1 LTRLLVLGML
11 DVQPMSG
18 YDIQQGLQLTDAER
32 WGGVLI
38 GSIYHALKKMEQEGY
53 VAVTSIE
60 QTGHRQKA
68 VYSITEAG
76 RIYLKALIQD
86 ALRASS
92 VSYPSTL
99 YSGLSF
105 YQKLSPEECRK
116 ALEQQRS
123 VLAEEYTAVKLGLE
137 AKDAAMQHMIPPMVL
152 LIMENMFSIIKQQQD
167 FVDKALL
174 LLETEQ

>member
-1 LTRLLVLGML
+1 ML

-18 YDIQQGLQLTDAER
+18 YDIQQGLQMTDAER

-60 QTGHRQKA
+60 LTGHRQKA
-68 VYSITEAG
+68 VYSITESG
-76 RIYLKALIQD
+76 KNYLTILIQD
-86 ALRASS
+86 SLKASS
-92 VSYPSTL
+92 VLYPSTL

-105 YQKLSPEECRK
+105 FEKLSVDECRK
-116 ALEQQRS
+116 SLEQQRTT
-123 VLAEEYTAVKLGLE
+123 LKNEYDAVKWGLE
-137 AKDAAMQHMIPPMVL
+137 AKDAAMQHQIPPMIM

-167 FVDKALL
+167 FVDKALDL
-174 LLETEQ
+174 LNTKD

>member
-18 YDIQQGLQLTDAER
+18 YDIQQALQMTDAER

-68 VYSITEAG
+68 VYAITEAG
-76 RIYLKALIQD
+76 RAYLQTLIKD
-86 ALRASS
+86 ALKDSS
-92 VSYPSTL
+92 VLYPSTL

-105 YQKLSPEECRK
+105 YEKLSVDECRK
-116 ALEQQRS
+116 ALEQQRN
-123 VLAEEYTAVKLGLE
+123 VLKDEYDAVEQGFKAKGTALNHK
-137 AKDAAMQHMIPPMVL
+137 IPPMVML
-152 LIMENMFSIIKQQQD
+152 MMDNMFSIIKQQQD
-167 FVDKALL
+167 FVDKALAL
-174 LLETEQ
+174 LDTKY

>member
-1 LTRLLVLGML
+1 MTRLLVLGIL
-11 DVQPMSG
+11 DVQSMSG
-18 YDIQQGLQLTDAER
+18 YDIQQTLQMTDAER

-68 VYSITEAG
+68 VYAITEAG
-76 RIYLKALIQD
+76 RTYLQTLIKEALE
-86 ALRASS
+86 ASS
-92 VSYPSTL
+92 AFYPSTL

-105 YQKLSPEECRK
+105 YEKLSVDECRK

-123 VLAEEYTAVKLGLE
+123 ALQKEYSAVKQGLE
-137 AKDAAMQHMIPPMVL
+137 AKDAAMQHKVPPMVM
-152 LIMENMFSIIKQQQD
+152 LIMDNMFSIIKQQQE
-167 FVDKALL
+167 FVDKALTL
-174 LLETEQ
+174 LDAEH

>member
-1 LTRLLVLGML
+1 MTRLLVLGML
-11 DVQPMSG
+11 DARPMSG
-18 YDIQQGLQLTDAER
+18 YDIQQGLQMTDAER

-76 RIYLKALIQD
+76 RTYLQTLIKD
-86 ALRASS
+86 ALKVSS
-92 VSYPSTL
+92 VHYPSTL

-105 YQKLSPEECRK
+105 YEKLSADECRK

-123 VLAEEYTAVKLGLE
+123 VLKDEYDAVKQGLE
-137 AKDAAMQHMIPPMVL
+137 AKDAAMQHKIPPMVM
-152 LIMENMFSIIKQQQD
+152 LIMDNMFSSIKQQQD
-167 FVDKALL
+167 FVDQALALL
-174 LLETEQ
+174 DTEH